1 MDPNFCKEA
10 FLKECERDLIP
21 NILEAFVRGDL
32 AILEDWCYEAPFN
45 IMATPIRQ
53 AIQLGYT
60 FHSQILD
67 IDEVDLV
74 MGKMTENGPVLALT
88 FTAQMIECLKD
99 MKGKIF
105 IFILIAKGKMN
116 SKGFD
121 VRFNNLYVFFFQ
133 IIFVFRFD

>member
-99 MKGKIF
+99 IKGKIF
-105 IFILIAKGKMN
+105 GFFKSQRAK
-116 SKGFD
+116 
-121 VRFNNLYVFFFQ
+121 
-133 IIFVFRFD
+133 

>member
-88 FTAQMIECLKD
+88 FTAQMIECLRD

-105 IFILIAKGKMN
+105 FLFKSQRA
-116 SKGFD
+116 KGFD
-121 VRFNNLYVFFFQ
+121 VRFFFQ
-133 IIFVFRFD
+133 ILFISRFD

>member
-1 MDPNFCKEA
+1 MNFIKYNIFFLTQVLTEVVKMDPNFCKEA

-88 FTAQMIECLKD
+88 FTAQMIECLRD

-105 IFILIAKGKMN
+105 FLFKSQRAK
-116 SKGFD
+116 
-121 VRFNNLYVFFFQ
+121 
-133 IIFVFRFD
+133 

>member
-32 AILEDWCYEAPFN
+32 EILEDWCFEAPFN

-53 AIQLGYT
+53 AKQLGYT

-67 IDEVDLV
+67 IDDIDLV
-74 MGKMTENGPVLALT
+74 MGKMTDNGPVLALQ
-88 FTAQMIECLKD
+88 FSAQMIECLRD
-99 MKGKIF
+99 IKGK
-105 IFILIAKGKMN
+105 K
-116 SKGFD
+116 D
-121 VRFNNLYVFFFQ
+121 VQFST
-133 IIFVFRFD
+133 FRHLLRSF